1 MNGSRGRSRACSPT
15 DRIVDHHDTRSALRT
30 VADASSLSTLTVEE
44 LAELV
49 AHSVV
54 DRHNV
59 LGLRVST

>member
-1 MNGSRGRSRACSPT
+1 MVLEVGLERVRPPIESST
-15 DRIVDHHDTRSALRT
+15 TMTRSAMHT